1 MRARPSPLLLI
12 GVAPLLPVLVGSAVN
27 IWYNATQIDPLL
39 TPAQQARFMRTVLV
53 FNALIYPPLTAV
65 WIAVVRSL
73 REPLRRLTAGLPV
86 EHARLERARRRVIN
100 LPWWAVVLPGTGWLL
115 CIPVFLAALVRTP
128 DALDPRLYV
137 HLPVSFAISAMISIT
152 HGFFLIE
159 LLSQRLL
166 YRAFFRD
173 ARPWAMRG
181 ALALSLRAR
190 GVVWWLAA
198 GVCPIGSLLL
208 LTLVPEN
215 ADMPGFARVVAIIGI
230 VLGFAVAWLVS
241 RLVTEPVEELRGAAQ
256 RVAAGDLEVEVAGRR
271 ADEFGPL
278 IDEFNHMVAG
288 LREKRRVE
296 ENFGRHVGPAVA
308 RRILERDGLGGAEEE
323 ITVVFV
329 DIRNF
334 TARAAA
340 APPAQIVALLNLFL
354 TEMVD
359 AIERHGGLVNKF
371 LGDGLMAFFSDSTG
385 RADHADAA
393 LAAARE
399 MLERLQRLNAR
410 LTESGDAPVAIGVG
424 VHTGRAVVG
433 SVGTPRRM
441 EYTVIGDT
449 VNVASRVEGLTKVL
463 GEPLLLTDAT
473 RAALRAPAALREL
486 PAQAVK
492 GQPAPIVVFTPTPR

>member
-1 MRARPSPLLLI
+1 
-12 GVAPLLPVLVGSAVN
+12 
-27 IWYNATQIDPLL
+27 
-39 TPAQQARFMRTVLV
+39 MRTVLV
-53 FNALIYPPLTAV
+53 FNGLIYPPLTAI
-65 WIAVVRSL
+65 WIAILLSL
-73 REPLRRLTAGLPV
+73 REPLRRLTAGEAV
-86 EHARLERARRRVIN
+86 EPGRLERARRRVIN
-100 LPWWAVVLPGTGWLL
+100 LPWWAVVLPGSGWLL
-115 CIPVFLAALVRTP
+115 CIPVFLEALVHTP
-128 DALDPRLYV
+128 DPLDQRLYV

-152 HGFFLIE
+152 HGFFIIE

-166 YRAFFRD
+166 YRVFFRD

-190 GVVWWLAA
+190 GVMWWLAA

-215 ADMPGFARVVAIIGI
+215 ADMPAFARTVAVIGI
-230 VLGFAVAWLVS
+230 ALGFAVAWLVS
-241 RLVTEPVEELRGAAQ
+241 RLVTEPVEELRAAAQ
-256 RVAAGDLEVEVAGRR
+256 RVAAGHLEVEVSGRR

-288 LREKRRVE
+288 LREKVRVE

-323 ITVVFV
+323 LTVVFV

-334 TARAAA
+334 TARSASA
-340 APPAQIVALLNLFL
+340 APTQIVSLLNLFL

-371 LGDGLMAFFSDSTG
+371 LGDGLMAFFSEGTG

-393 LAAARE
+393 LTASRE
-399 MLERLQRLNAR
+399 MLERLEGLNERLAR
-410 LTESGDAPVAIGVG
+410 TGVAPIAIGVG
-424 VHTGRAVVG
+424 LHTGRAVVG

-449 VNVASRVEGLTKVL
+449 VNVASRVESLTKVL
-463 GEPLLLTDAT
+463 GERLLLTEAT
-473 RAALRAPAALREL
+473 RAALRAPTVLRAL
-486 PAQAVK
+486 PPQAVK
-492 GQPAPIVVFTPTPR
+492 GQPAPIAVLTPASLPR

>member
-1 MRARPSPLLLI
+1 M
-12 GVAPLLPVLVGSAVN
+12 N

-53 FNALIYPPLTAV
+53 FNGLIYPPLTAI
-65 WIAVVRSL
+65 WIAILLSL
-73 REPLRRLTAGLPV
+73 REPLRRLTAGQPV
-86 EHARLERARRRVIN
+86 DPGRLERARRRVIN
-100 LPWWAVVLPGTGWLL
+100 LPWWAVVLPGLGWVL
-115 CIPVFLAALVRTP
+115 CIPVFLEALVRTP
-128 DALDPRLYV
+128 DSLDARLYV

-152 HGFFLIE
+152 HGFFIIE

-166 YRAFFRD
+166 YRVFFRD
-173 ARPWAMRG
+173 ARPWAVRG

-190 GVVWWLAA
+190 GVMWWLAA

-215 ADMPGFARVVAIIGI
+215 ADMPAFARTVAVIGI
-230 VLGFAVAWLVS
+230 ALGFAVAWLIS
-241 RLVTEPVEELRGAAQ
+241 RLVTEPVEELRAAAQ
-256 RVAAGDLEVEVAGRR
+256 RVAAGELEVEVAGRR

-288 LREKRRVE
+288 LREKVRVE
-296 ENFGRHVGPAVA
+296 ENFGRHVGRAVA

-334 TARAAA
+334 TARSAAA
-340 APPAQIVALLNLFL
+340 APTRIVSLLNLFL
-354 TEMVD
+354 TEMVEP
-359 AIERHGGLVNKF
+359 IERHGGLVNKF
-371 LGDGLMAFFSDSTG
+371 LGDGLMAFFSEGTG

-393 LAAARE
+393 LAASRE
-399 MLERLQRLNAR
+399 MLERLARLNER
-410 LTESGDAPVAIGVG
+410 LGAGGEAPIAIGVG
-424 VHTGRAVVG
+424 LHTGRAVVG

-449 VNVASRVEGLTKVL
+449 VNVASRVESLTKVL
-463 GEPLLLTDAT
+463 GEPLLLTEAT
-473 RAALRAPAALREL
+473 RAALRAPAALRAL
-486 PAQAVK
+486 PPQEVR
-492 GQPAPIVVFTPTPR
+492 GQPAPIAVLTPVSSPR